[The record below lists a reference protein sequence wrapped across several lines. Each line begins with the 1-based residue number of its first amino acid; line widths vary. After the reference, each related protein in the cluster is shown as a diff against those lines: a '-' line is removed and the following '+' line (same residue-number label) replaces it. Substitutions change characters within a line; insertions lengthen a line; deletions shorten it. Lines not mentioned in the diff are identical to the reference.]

1 MINARVSIIP
11 LPILQSGCRIS
22 QAVMNKE
29 ALGMEALLLHPQRP
43 VVYKVPVS
51 LDSIENILLEIEQLS
66 SKWFNDEK
74 CQPLDSF

>member
-1 MINARVSIIP
+1 
-11 LPILQSGCRIS
+11 
-22 QAVMNKE
+22 
-29 ALGMEALLLHPQRP
+29 MEALLFHPQRP

-74 CQPLDSF
+74 YQPLDSS